1 MSSGGSHISSVALA
15 RAKEA
20 ARAAELKAE
29 IAMLEKRQALEEKKF
44 LLQQEE
50 SRLNLEAEIAKTSA
64 KEKAFAALLEK
75 RQALE
80 EKKFR
85 LQQEESRLNL
95 EAEIAKTSAKEKA
108 FAALT
113 TPSLS
118 QLKPVKLE
126 SRFDDKDFTYAP
138 PVEKPAVE
146 KLHYCLLYTSP
157 SPRDGLLSRMP
168 SSA

>member
-1 MSSGGSHISSVALA
+1 MSSRGIHTSSVALA

-44 LLQQEE
+44 RLQQEE
-50 SRLNLEAEIAKTSA
+50 SCLNLEAEIAKTPA
-64 KEKAFAALLEK
+64 KE
-75 RQALE
+75 R
-80 EKKFR
+80 
-85 LQQEESRLNL
+85 
-95 EAEIAKTSAKEKA
+95 A

-113 TPSLS
+113 SPSLS

-126 SRFDDKDFTYAP
+126 SRFDDKDFSYAP

-146 KLHYCLLYTSP
+146 KPYADHDFQSASAFCGLYVWRSPLLIRIYREKRWLCSVGRLTFSTK
-157 SPRDGLLSRMP
+157 RT
-168 SSA
+168 